1 MMTIKWNGSLRIE
14 IVHTGFGTRP
24 LCKRKKT
31 IIHDQICTQLGIY
44 KIWSKINYE
53 EDEIDEPLFKIR
65 LINFIANPAF
75 CQIFNWK
82 KNKQEETEF
91 VHIAHSNAYLMENKH
106 KSIILYPFS
115 LPLSKQKRQFI
126 IHAFVHNW
134 FYNHY
139 IDDSFNSIKINRIVT
154 HVPIYRTI
162 LS

>member
-1 MMTIKWNGSLRIE
+1 MAHLELKLCTRVLVLGLYANG
-14 IVHTGFGTRP
+14 
-24 LCKRKKT
+24 KT

-75 CQIFNWK
+75 CLIFNWK

-115 LPLSKQKRQFI
+115 LPLSKQKG
-126 IHAFVHNW
+126 
-134 FYNHY
+134 
-139 IDDSFNSIKINRIVT
+139 NS
-154 HVPIYRTI
+154 
-162 LS
+162 